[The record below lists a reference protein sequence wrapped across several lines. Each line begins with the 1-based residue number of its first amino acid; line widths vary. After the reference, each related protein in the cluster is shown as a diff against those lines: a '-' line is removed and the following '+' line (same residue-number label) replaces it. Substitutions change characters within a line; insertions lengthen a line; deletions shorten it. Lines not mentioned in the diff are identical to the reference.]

1 MRDCIVPTIR
11 FHARMPRWVG
21 GLVGCAL
28 AALAMTASRLDLGAH
43 DPEVAWLAVFAAV
56 WLAWAAFDFAFAPLR
71 AARAE
76 EHRFRPEAIASQPV
90 FVDTE
95 ATWRSP

>member
-1 MRDCIVPTIR
+1 
-11 FHARMPRWVG
+11 
-21 GLVGCAL
+21 
-28 AALAMTASRLDLGAH
+28 
-43 DPEVAWLAVFAAV
+43 VFAAV

-76 EHRFRPEAIASQPV
+76 EHRPRPEAIAGQPV